1 MQHIHAKHGIAS
13 AIISML
19 RSLTLSDWAFF
30 FEFQQNSRTA
40 TRMARARPQT
50 STTKTPPGTGKTGSS
65 LFYRRR
71 LSLLLLALP
80 AHASRLMYLSLNF
93 TQDPNAHLSPSNTS
107 FTPLHALSTPV
118 YLSIYLSICLASR
131 LYHVIYLYVFSP
143 RQPSLSHPLF
153 SSPLN
158 PIQWKFEKRKKKKK
172 RKRKKK
178 IGKEAIIIIIEWKG
192 EKLWQRD
199 RKISH
204 ITSNTCND

>member
-65 LFYRRR
+65 LFYRLR
-71 LSLLLLALP
+71 LSLLLLATP
-80 AHASRLMYLSLNF
+80 RACF
-93 TQDPNAHLSPSNTS
+93 TVNVPVTEFHSGSVRPSI
-107 FTPLHALSTPV
+107 TPLTPHSHPSTPV

-131 LYHVIYLYVFSP
+131 LYDVIYLYSSFPLVPLLLCLLQSFFPS
-143 RQPSLSHPLF
+143 PSLSL
-153 SSPLN
+153 SME
-158 PIQWKFEKRKKKKK
+158 IWKEEEEKRK
-172 RKRKKK
+172 
-178 IGKEAIIIIIEWKG
+178 IGKKGCVLRSIITIEWKNSDKEM
-192 EKLWQRD
+192 EKYRNRVIW
-199 RKISH
+199 
-204 ITSNTCND
+204 ND

>member
-71 LSLLLLALP
+71 LSLLLLVP
-80 AHASRLMYLSLNF
+80 PRPRF
-93 TQDPNAHLSPSNTS
+93 TVNVSVTEFHPGSIYHPL
-107 FTPLHALSTPV
+107 TPHSHPSTPV

-143 RQPSLSHPLF
+143 RRPSLSHPLF
-153 SSPLN
+153 HPF
-158 PIQWKFEKRKKKKK
+158 PMEI
-172 RKRKKK
+172 
-178 IGKEAIIIIIEWKG
+178 
-192 EKLWQRD
+192 
-199 RKISH
+199 
-204 ITSNTCND
+204 